1 MNDKIKF
8 NIKSVC
14 EILDVWIPLKIQYSN
29 VPGVNICIAHNGKPV
44 YLKSFGYQNLEKKI
58 ELNKNS
64 LFRIA
69 SHSKMFTSVG
79 IMQLQEKGKLKI
91 DDKVNKYLD
100 WVKGENKV
108 SNNKNITIRQL
119 MSHQSGMFRDGK
131 THHWSNHKF
140 PNNLKNTISEE
151 SIIFEN
157 GSTFKYS
164 NHAYALLGAIIE
176 KVSNQ
181 KYDDYMYESII
192 NPLNLS
198 STYPDLPDEVP
209 DDLGFGYERV
219 IPGKL
224 NREIFDHSKTYAYA
238 SATGFISN
246 SADIAKFLSSLCLD
260 AEYSVINRESKKEM
274 IKSHGFTDRKNGK
287 IGYGLGVDIETIDDD
302 IIVGH
307 GGGYPGFITR
317 SRTSINDNLQVIVF
331 TNTNSI
337 LASELNDSIFDIIY
351 NTKSHLFEGANLK
364 KDYNGIY
371 RSRWGD
377 MAIVSIGS
385 KLVSFSAESKNPLY
399 DWSILNKFNIDTFV
413 NTDKLG
419 YGSPGEKITFNKSS
433 DQKIESVTTSSGI
446 MNKIK

>member
-1 MNDKIKF
+1 MNDKTKF

-29 VPGVNICIAHNGKPV
+29 VPGVNICIAHNGNPI
-44 YLKSFGYQNLEKKI
+44 YLKSFGYQNLKKKI

-157 GSTFKYS
+157 GSTFKYY
-164 NHAYALLGAIIE
+164 NHEYALLGAIIE

-260 AEYSVINRESKKEM
+260 TEYSVINRESKKEM
-274 IKSHGFTDRKNGK
+274 INEDKVLISKRTKKQHLGGYWEFPGGKIKSNEKPFLALKRELGEELGIDVKDAVSLVQINHDYTDRRVCLDVWVVQKYTG
-287 IGYGLGVDIETIDDD
+287 E
-302 IIVGH
+302 
-307 GGGYPGFITR
+307 
-317 SRTSINDNLQVIVF
+317 
-331 TNTNSI
+331 
-337 LASELNDSIFDIIY
+337 
-351 NTKSHLFEGANLK
+351 
-364 KDYNGIY
+364 
-371 RSRWGD
+371 
-377 MAIVSIGS
+377 
-385 KLVSFSAESKNPLY
+385 LVSQEGQEIKWLRKNNLY
-399 DWSILNKFNIDTFV
+399 NQKF
-413 NTDKLG
+413 L
-419 YGSPGEKITFNKSS
+419 E
-433 DQKIESVTTSSGI
+433 
-446 MNKIK
+446 